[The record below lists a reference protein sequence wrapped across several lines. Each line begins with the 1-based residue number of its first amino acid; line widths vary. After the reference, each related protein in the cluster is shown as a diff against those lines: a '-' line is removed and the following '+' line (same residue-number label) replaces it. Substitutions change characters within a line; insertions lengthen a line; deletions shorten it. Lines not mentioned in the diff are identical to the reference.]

1 MSILTGHT
9 LTRHD
14 RVYGHSVDVEAKNE
28 NSLRYGKKNVF
39 EKFRCRG
46 TPGRER
52 ILRAKFQRHRS
63 TQKRLRTVPKAAS
76 LRGHVR
82 LLHVRFRTSSQNVH
96 SLKTGCFSLF
106 SGFRCLLLSPIRNSI
121 TTKVTTPLPNNK
133 KKRSG
138 ACVLISVFQLVRFF
152 FAPEIRVE
160 VTKFN
165 YYNKKTLRTVR
176 CAPVFLFDV
185 RQTRAIASSC
195 SRAGPHAVVKLLPAP
210 HLAPRHRFRTRKIVA
225 PPNAP
230 WETRIL

>member
-1 MSILTGHT
+1 MQSFSAIGQH
-9 LTRHD
+9 R
-14 RVYGHSVDVEAKNE
+14 SVCAR
-28 NSLRYGKKNVF
+28 SLK
-39 EKFRCRG
+39 
-46 TPGRER
+46 
-52 ILRAKFQRHRS
+52 LRAFEVMFAFCMFGLEQVHKTCTRLKSVVFRYFQAFVVFCCHQYGIASQPRS
-63 TQKRLRTVPKAAS
+63 QPP
-76 LRGHVR
+76 
-82 LLHVRFRTSSQNVH
+82 
-96 SLKTGCFSLF
+96 
-106 SGFRCLLLSPIRNSI
+106 SP
-121 TTKVTTPLPNNK
+121 TK

-230 WETRIL
+230 